1 MEMFT
6 IHTFQ
11 KSLTNLYLLLLTWHL
26 HETKAY
32 FVCDEYIIYFKQNS
46 GEIRNTVKYQV
57 SLRNKNQV
65 LK

>member
-26 HETKAY
+26 YEKKAY
-32 FVCDEYIIYFKQNS
+32 FVCDEYIIYFFKQNS
-46 GEIRNTVKYQV
+46 GEIRNSEV
-57 SLRNKNQV
+57 SIFFK
-65 LK
+65 K